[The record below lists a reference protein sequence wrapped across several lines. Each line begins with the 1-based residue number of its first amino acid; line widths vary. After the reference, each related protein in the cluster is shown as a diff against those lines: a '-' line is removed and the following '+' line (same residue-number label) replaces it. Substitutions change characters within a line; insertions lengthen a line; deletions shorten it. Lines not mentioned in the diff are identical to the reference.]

1 VLFVGSAI
9 GELIGY
15 LILQDA
21 GIGGSPNKEDLA
33 TATPDQELDAGT
45 PGVPL
50 LALVLL
56 CFMFQRKRLA

>member
-1 VLFVGSAI
+1 VVFVGSAI

-15 LILQDA
+15 LVLQDA

-33 TATPDQELDAGT
+33 TATPDQELNAGN

-50 LALVLL
+50 LPLVLL
-56 CFMFQRKRLA
+56 CFMFQPMGLA